1 VIVDEFRRRAE
12 ECRRL
17 AAGAR
22 SASDKAF
29 WMGLAE
35 RWQVLETKT
44 AGRPRRP
51 KPAKTRRHPELAG
64 GDMD

>member
-1 VIVDEFRRRAE
+1 MVDEFRRRAE

-35 RWQVLETKT
+35 RWRALESKT
-44 AGRPRRP
+44 ADRPQRP
-51 KPAKTRRHPELAG
+51 KPAKTRRQPALAG
-64 GDMD
+64 GDLD

>member
-1 VIVDEFRRRAE
+1 
-12 ECRRL
+12 
-17 AAGAR
+17 
-22 SASDKAF
+22 
-29 WMGLAE
+29 MGLAE

-51 KPAKTRRHPELAG
+51 KPVKTRRHPELTG